1 LLIVDDYTRF
11 MWLEVLRSKDEALS
25 FFKKVK
31 ARAEAERECRL
42 LAFRSDR
49 GGEFN
54 SLDFAD
60 FCDASGIR
68 HNTTAPYS
76 PQQNGVVE
84 RRNQTVVEMARCLL
98 KSVGMPGPFWGEAV
112 KTAVYLLNRAPSRSL
127 KGMTPY
133 QAWHGRAPAVHHLR
147 IFGCVAH
154 VKRLG
159 PGITKLADRSVPG
172 VFVGYEEGS
181 KAYRVYDPKGKRLY
195 ITRDVAFEENRAWD
209 WSSSSG
215 GQIAG
220 PPAFIVDYSTCEEGE
235 SSTAASATTSA
246 AAENSPQ
253 NSAVAGYSPPTA
265 AAAGP
270 SARSESADTPSPA
283 QVQFATPPSQDPNLD
298 TDSDGPHRYRRV
310 DDVYEA
316 TVPFQDLDE
325 ESTCLL
331 AAEEP
336 ASVEE
341 ALEEECWREAMKE
354 ELRSIVDNNTWQLT
368 ALPGGHRA
376 IGLKWVFK
384 AKKNPA
390 GEIVKHKARLVA
402 KGYAQRQ
409 GVDFEEVFA
418 PVARMETVRALLAL
432 AAHNGWHVHHMDV
445 KSAFLNGELAE
456 EVYVVQPPGFVDD
469 KQPRHVLKLTKAL
482 YGLRQAPRAWY
493 EKLDASLSDLGFSR
507 SAVEHAVYRRKSTT
521 GFLLVGVYVDDLIIT
536 GTNEDDIQKFK
547 DEMHNLFKMSDLGQL
562 SYYLGIEVKQE
573 KGEIT
578 LCQQAYAAKILEKAG
593 MKNCNPCHTPME
605 CRLKLSKD
613 DGAEK
618 VDATMYR
625 SVIGS
630 LRYLVNTRPDIAH
643 AVGIASRY
651 MEAPST
657 SHWAVVKQILRYLQG
672 TLSYGCRYK
681 AGGETVLT
689 GYSDSDFAGDIDDR
703 KSTMGV
709 VFFLGDNLVTWSAQK
724 QKTVALSSCEAEYVA
739 ASTAAC
745 QGIWLNRLVKNLS
758 GRAQPKFKLLID
770 NQSAIEL
777 CKNPVQHGRSKHID
791 PKYHHIRECIEN
803 GELEV
808 DHVSTN
814 R

>member
-1 LLIVDDYTRF
+1 
-11 MWLEVLRSKDEALS
+11 
-25 FFKKVK
+25 
-31 ARAEAERECRL
+31 
-42 LAFRSDR
+42 
-49 GGEFN
+49 
-54 SLDFAD
+54 
-60 FCDASGIR
+60 
-68 HNTTAPYS
+68 
-76 PQQNGVVE
+76 
-84 RRNQTVVEMARCLL
+84 
-98 KSVGMPGPFWGEAV
+98 
-112 KTAVYLLNRAPSRSL
+112 
-127 KGMTPY
+127 
-133 QAWHGRAPAVHHLR
+133 
-147 IFGCVAH
+147 
-154 VKRLG
+154 
-159 PGITKLADRSVPG
+159 
-172 VFVGYEEGS
+172 
-181 KAYRVYDPKGKRLY
+181 
-195 ITRDVAFEENRAWD
+195 
-209 WSSSSG
+209 
-215 GQIAG
+215 
-220 PPAFIVDYSTCEEGE
+220 
-235 SSTAASATTSA
+235 
-246 AAENSPQ
+246 
-253 NSAVAGYSPPTA
+253 
-265 AAAGP
+265 
-270 SARSESADTPSPA
+270 
-283 QVQFATPPSQDPNLD
+283 
-298 TDSDGPHRYRRV
+298 
-310 DDVYEA
+310 
-316 TVPFQDLDE
+316 
-325 ESTCLL
+325 
-331 AAEEP
+331 
-336 ASVEE
+336 
-341 ALEEECWREAMKE
+341 
-354 ELRSIVDNNTWQLT
+354 
-368 ALPGGHRA
+368 
-376 IGLKWVFK
+376 
-384 AKKNPA
+384 
-390 GEIVKHKARLVA
+390 
-402 KGYAQRQ
+402 
-409 GVDFEEVFA
+409 
-418 PVARMETVRALLAL
+418 METVRALLAL
-432 AAHNGWHVHHMDV
+432 AAHNGWHVHHMVV

-709 VFFLGDNLVTWSAQK
+709 VFFLGDNLVTWSSQK

-758 GRAQPKFKLLID
+758 GRVQPKFKLLID